1 MKAKKQMRISKI
13 YGRDDRERH
22 LAWVFHGPL
31 SALFDVAVA

>member
-13 YGRDDRERH
+13 YGSDDRKRR
-22 LAWVFHGPL
+22 LAWVFPRPL